1 MSLYSIIKDY
11 SLRSGGGFTRAG
23 LVDYLAEIGHRYSA
37 AVVGNALSKLKAEGS
52 LRSVRRGVYQFAS
65 EKALFNTELSSEN
78 KKVYDDL
85 KQGFPFVDVCAWESS
100 AFLHLVQHVPNMRY
114 LLIEVEKDVVDSVAN
129 RLAQLTDRLV
139 LRNPSV
145 FETEQYALGRDVVV
159 VKSLISQ
166 SPIWKVADN
175 IKPRIEKI
183 LVDMLCDDIFY
194 PFRGIEMRYI
204 YENAFD
210 SFEVNVKL
218 LRRYA
223 ARRSKQEIVERF
235 IPKEQR

>member
-1 MSLYSIIKDY
+1 MSLYRIIKDY
-11 SLRSGGGFTRAG
+11 SQHSVDGFTRAG
-23 LVDYLAEIGHRYSA
+23 LVNYLAESGHRYSA
-37 AVVGNALSKLKAEGS
+37 TVVGNALSKMKAEGS

-65 EKALFNTELSSEN
+65 EKALFNTELSNEN
-78 KKVYDDL
+78 KKIYDDL
-85 KQGFPFVDVCAWESS
+85 KQSFPFVDVCAWESS

-129 RLAQLTDRLV
+129 KLSQLTDRLV

-159 VKSLISQ
+159 VKPLISQ
-166 SPIWKVADN
+166 SPLWKSTDIVR
-175 IKPRIEKI
+175 PRIEKI
-183 LVDMLCDDIFY
+183 LVDLLCDDIFY
-194 PFRGIEMRYI
+194 PFRGIETRYI

-210 SFEVNVKL
+210 SFEVNAKL

-235 IPKEQR
+235 IPKGL